1 MYTCTVLCMIRS
13 GITYFPVK
21 LLIVYRQFLWMVFQ
35 SPQLRDIGRKYR
47 QYHEAGK
54 KELEESK
61 AENEELKKKLEES
74 QVAFA
79 EASSAPPP
87 LPAEDLDKIKVGILN
102 LNYAIVSL

>member
-1 MYTCTVLCMIRS
+1 
-13 GITYFPVK
+13 
-21 LLIVYRQFLWMVFQ
+21 MVFQ

-47 QYHEAGK
+47 QYHEEGK

-87 LPAEDLDKIKVGILN
+87 PPTEDLDKIKVS
-102 LNYAIVSL
+102 LNYHIEFECINCATV

>member
-1 MYTCTVLCMIRS
+1 
-13 GITYFPVK
+13 
-21 LLIVYRQFLWMVFQ
+21 MVFQ

-87 LPAEDLDKIKVGILN
+87 PPAEDLDKIKVGILN
-102 LNYAIVSL
+102 LNCAIVSL